1 MNDYQENQENI
12 DDLIDAELQKLIEE
26 VEKLTFNSLNSETE
40 SEDEKTLNKSLSELD
55 DFMEQEFLK
64 IELPLQ
70 KLYPDAIVP
79 SYAYILDSGFDL
91 YSIEEIEL
99 LPFGRAL
106 VPTGLAFEVPDG
118 TELQIRSKSGLAIN
132 QGLMVLNSPGTVD
145 CGYLGEIKVI
155 VMNMNN
161 HSVTIEKGT
170 KVGQGVL
177 CPVYNGKRV
186 KLIEKES
193 LGTSDRGNKGF
204 GSTGLK

>member
-70 KLYPDAIVP
+70 KLHHDAIVP

-106 VPTGLAFEVPDG
+106 VPTGLSFEVPDG